1 VTRTSKAMHSR
12 GLPRA
17 SWQRA
22 AWRAGA
28 VAVVAAMALTGCGR
42 GSSGESGAASG
53 GDTAAKKISAG
64 KATGTI
70 TVWALGAEGEK
81 LGAIAK
87 DFEAANPKAHV
98 KVTVIPFDAAHDKI
112 ASAIAAKQT
121 PDVSLAGTTWVSE
134 FAATG
139 ALDPTPTDLID
150 KSKFYP
156 GAWDTTA
163 VDGTSYG
170 SPWYVETRLLY
181 YRKDLA
187 AKAGVTPKDGW
198 TWDDFKAFTKA
209 LQTKGGAKYGISLPP
224 GGTGSWQTFMPFA
237 WQKGAELQD
246 GESFTFDSAP
256 MTDALA
262 YYTSFFSDK
271 VSAGKLGPGAL
282 ENGFIRGDIGSFISG
297 PWHMGILRDQGG
309 AKFDGKWAVAH
320 MPSESSATSF
330 VGGGDLMVFKN
341 TKNRDTAWKFVDFL
355 TQDPAQQKLY
365 ELVGSLPAVKSAWGS
380 GKLATDP
387 MLKVFGDQLED
398 AKSAPAIATWEQ
410 VADTLDHG
418 IEEATIGG
426 QSPEAALKDAN
437 SKANS
442 IGTGKS

>member
-1 VTRTSKAMHSR
+1 VTTHNTRIRAPWIRTA
-12 GLPRA
+12 
-17 SWQRA
+17 Q
-22 AWRAGA
+22 RAGA
-28 VAVVAAMALTGCGR
+28 VAVVAALALTGCGR
-42 GSSGESGAASG
+42 GSEGDSGAAAG
-53 GDTAAKKISAG
+53 GDSKGAAISSG
-64 KATGTI
+64 KATGDI

-112 ASAIAAKQT
+112 SSAIAGNQT

-134 FAATG
+134 FADSG

-150 KSKFYP
+150 SSKFYP

-163 VDGTSYG
+163 VNGTSYG
-170 SPWYVETRLLY
+170 VPWYVETRLVY

-198 TWDDFKAFTKA
+198 TWDDFKAFA
-209 LQTKGGAKYGISLPP
+209 AAMQSKGGAKFGISLPP
-224 GGTGSWQTFMPFA
+224 GGVGSWQTFMPFG
-237 WQKGAELQD
+237 WQNGAELEQ
-246 GESFTFDSAP
+246 GNKFAFDSEP
-256 MTDALA
+256 MVKALD
-262 YYTSFFSDK
+262 YYKSFFTDK
-271 VSAGKLGPGAL
+271 ISAGKLGPGAL
-282 ENGFIRGDIGSFISG
+282 ENGFIRGDIGAFVSG

-309 AKFDGKWAVAH
+309 AGFADKWSVAH
-320 MPSESSATSF
+320 MPTEQSATSF

-341 TKNRDTAWKFVDFL
+341 SKNRDTAWKFVDFL
-355 TQDPAQQKLY
+355 TQDAAQQKLY
-365 ELVGSLPAVKSAWGS
+365 QLVGSLPAVKSAWSS

-387 MLKVFGDQLED
+387 MLKLFGNQLQD

-426 QSPEAALKDAN
+426 QDSSTALKDAA

-442 IGTGKS
+442 IGTGTS